1 MKNNILITYDLNKSG
16 QNYAALIEKIKT
28 LGAWAKVQQSA
39 WYLHTSYSSKEVLEM
54 LSTVTDYNDSLLL
67 LNYPRLIGEDYPMRL
82 VNLFKNNGGNRPIR
96 NFHYLY
102 LFRFY

>member
-54 LSTVTDYNDSLLL
+54 LSTVTDYNDSLFVAQLSEANWRGL
-67 LNYPRLIGEDYPMRL
+67 SNVVSKFIQEQWW
-82 VNLFKNNGGNRPIR
+82 K
-96 NFHYLY
+96 
-102 LFRFY
+102 

>member
-1 MKNNILITYDLNKSG
+1 G

-54 LSTVTDYNDSLLL
+54 LSTVTDYNDSLFVAQLSEANWRGL
-67 LNYPRLIGEDYPMRL
+67 SNEVSKFIQEQWW
-82 VNLFKNNGGNRPIR
+82 K
-96 NFHYLY
+96 
-102 LFRFY
+102 

>member
-1 MKNNILITYDLNKSG
+1 NKSG

-54 LSTVTDYNDSLLL
+54 LSTVTDYNDSLFVAQLSEANWRGL
-67 LNYPRLIGEDYPMRL
+67 SNEVSKFIQEQWW
-82 VNLFKNNGGNRPIR
+82 K
-96 NFHYLY
+96 
-102 LFRFY
+102 

>member
-54 LSTVTDYNDSLLL
+54 LSTVTDYNDSLFVAQLSEANWRGL
-67 LNYPRLIGEDYPMRL
+67 SNEVSKFIQEQWW
-82 VNLFKNNGGNRPIR
+82 K
-96 NFHYLY
+96 
-102 LFRFY
+102 

>member
-1 MKNNILITYDLNKSG
+1 SG

-54 LSTVTDYNDSLLL
+54 LSTVTDYNDSLFVAQLSEANWRGL
-67 LNYPRLIGEDYPMRL
+67 SNEVSKFIQEQWW
-82 VNLFKNNGGNRPIR
+82 K
-96 NFHYLY
+96 
-102 LFRFY
+102 

>member
-54 LSTVTDYNDSLLL
+54 LSSVTDYNGSLFVAQLSEANWRGL
-67 LNYPRLIGEDYPMRL
+67 SNEVSKFIQEQWW
-82 VNLFKNNGGNRPIR
+82 K
-96 NFHYLY
+96 
-102 LFRFY
+102 